1 MSSQTRCSA
10 PKTGPSDAPFAM
22 LSAQRWC
29 DEVVNSAPHSR
40 PQPPRTGVPI
50 SGPRGRMEPFPDMR
64 RNRRC
69 GVGQDG
75 RPSRQCEASDNGG
88 NAGIGAPRDRMSRHP
103 APAAGWSPS
112 RQRVEAGTGHP
123 WPVPASTLCREG
135 RCGVARTAGSSV
147 VAEGLAMAEASTLA
161 SSGQESRHPAPA
173 AGWSRLRTCAA
184 IGVAESARK
193 ASPRISR
200 SLLTMA

>member
-112 RQRVEAGTGHP
+112 R
-123 WPVPASTLCREG
+123 
-135 RCGVARTAGSSV
+135 
-147 VAEGLAMAEASTLA
+147 
-161 SSGQESRHPAPA
+161 
-173 AGWSRLRTCAA
+173 TCAA
-184 IGVAESARK
+184 RGVPERAKDGPSRPQLFAAKGVAESPGRPEARSSLK
-193 ASPRISR
+193 ASQWRKPRRWRPRDRSPDIRPPRPDGADCGHAPQSALRSRPGRPIS
-200 SLLTMA
+200 A